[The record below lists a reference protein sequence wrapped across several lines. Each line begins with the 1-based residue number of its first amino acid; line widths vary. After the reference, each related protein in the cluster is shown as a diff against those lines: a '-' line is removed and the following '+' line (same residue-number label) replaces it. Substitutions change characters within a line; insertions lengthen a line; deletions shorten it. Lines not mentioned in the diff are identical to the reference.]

1 MRSLFLDQSFAF
13 KLSWQTVLPH
23 RWRFQETIMIFSVV
37 LMKKWITKT
46 DIDVSEVE
54 DESDENDKSGSEGEG
69 G

>member
-1 MRSLFLDQSFAF
+1 
-13 KLSWQTVLPH
+13 
-23 RWRFQETIMIFSVV
+23 MIFSVV